1 MTNDVYDKII
11 EMCERTI
18 KTIGTAKSQEELSIA
33 MIGMIGVLMGIMGV
47 CGGAKAAE
55 KKDENLPE
63 NTPVCEHKNM
73 SKNKLFSSSYGHC
86 IDCGEEAQC
95 AP

>member
-18 KTIGTAKSQEELSIA
+18 TTVGTAKSKEELSYT
-33 MIGMIGVLMGIMGV
+33 MIGVLMGIMGV

-55 KKDENLPE
+55 KKDENPPE

>member
-18 KTIGTAKSQEELSIA
+18 KTIGTAKSQEELSYT
-33 MIGMIGVLMGIMGV
+33 MIGVLMGIMGV
-47 CGGAKAAE
+47 CGGAKAIE

-86 IDCGEEAQC
+86 TDCGEEAQC